1 MDVCEFQGIH
11 LPIEDFQAIFN
22 MIDYDGSGEIG
33 YKEFCL
39 LNTDKRNI
47 FAAIEEM
54 KQESIKKEA
63 QELKD
68 KQKGKLGHLV
78 KLKHQIGKDSQAD
91 PDALSSVSTLSK
103 QSTRASDMY
112 NQIKKKQIDKPKPYA
127 VADEEADDNDSE

>member
-78 KLKHQIGKDSQAD
+78 KLKH
-91 PDALSSVSTLSK
+91 
-103 QSTRASDMY
+103 
-112 NQIKKKQIDKPKPYA
+112 
-127 VADEEADDNDSE
+127 